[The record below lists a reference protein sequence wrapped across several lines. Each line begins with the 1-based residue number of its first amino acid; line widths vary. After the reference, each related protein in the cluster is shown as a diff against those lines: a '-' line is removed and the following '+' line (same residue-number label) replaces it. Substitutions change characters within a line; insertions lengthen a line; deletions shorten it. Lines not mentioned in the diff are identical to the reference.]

1 MSTDPINRLP
11 GVFGKLLT
19 RLRVEQN
26 LTQEAFAVA
35 AGLPDSAAVTR
46 MERGGREPT
55 LTEFFRIASALR
67 SSPAILF
74 VDVIAES
81 RVDPTDYLHHKSRA
95 SDFVRAYR
103 LGYYHYPGDFREQP
117 QAYASIGDAAG
128 AARRLNV
135 TRHRRKL
142 PPLDTVLIYVRI
154 GSVSFRPDAEEEM
167 P

>member
-11 GVFGKLLT
+11 GAFGKLLT

-26 LTQEAFAVA
+26 LTQEAFSVA
-35 AGLPDSAAVTR
+35 AGLTDSAAVTT
-46 MERGGREPT
+46 MERGEREPA
-55 LTEFFRIASALR
+55 LTEFFRIASASR

-74 VDVIAES
+74 IDVIAEW
-81 RVDPTDYLHHKSRA
+81 RADPTDYLHYKSRA
-95 SDFVRAYR
+95 SDFTRAYR
-103 LGYYHYPGDFREQP
+103 LGYHHDPGDFREQP
-117 QAYASIGDAAG
+117 QAYGSIDDAAG

-142 PPLDTVLIYVRI
+142 PPLNTVLIYVRI
-154 GSVSFRPDAEEEM
+154 GSVSFRPDADEEM